1 MVRKNCVL
9 FTVCNRAIIS
19 SGEGRW
25 VLGTRYYLIFRKEK
39 MSRSLVL
46 FDVCIESNRNMIL
59 FGSMESAG
67 AVQVHD
73 FID

>member
-1 MVRKNCVL
+1 MVRKNCVLL

-25 VLGTRYYLIFRKEK
+25 VLGRYYLIFRKEK